1 MQAKWLVCI
10 DWNDDGVFSKPEE
23 DVTSDVLGLTL
34 EHFRDLA
41 SGYME
46 SARLDLELR
55 NDIHRYS
62 PPNAA
67 SPLFGS
73 LAPGRRVWVRA
84 AYPFDSLSGKPGSRL
99 ADRVPD
105 LGAEFSW
112 TEHGDAFEIAPSG
125 AGVRTAG
132 ARTGQRT
139 ATIDLGSPDASLGC
153 WFTRNGSASHGG
165 LCLRRSA
172 DGYLYI
178 RVTSTAI
185 EVREARAGAPDT
197 LVASAPH
204 AWDDGE
210 EKFLQVVMHGS
221 DIQVFVDDL
230 PYSRQPRR
238 STPLRPATACSAR
251 ARQTTSGVDSAGGCR
266 CSTGG
271 STRYSPGPAVG
282 RNTAT

>member
-1 MQAKWLVCI
+1 
-10 DWNDDGVFSKPEE
+10 
-23 DVTSDVLGLTL
+23 
-34 EHFRDLA
+34 
-41 SGYME
+41 ME

-55 NDIHRYS
+55 NDTHRYS

-67 SPLFGS
+67 SPLYGN

-84 AYPFDSLSGKPGSRL
+84 AYPFDSLSGTPGARL

-139 ATIDLGSPDASLGC
+139 ATIDLGSPDVSFGC
-153 WFTRNGSASHGG
+153 WFTRNGSSSHGG

-178 RVTSTAI
+178 RVTRHGYRGEGGPRGIARHPRRLRSPRMGRWRG
-185 EVREARAGAPDT
+185 EVPAGRHARQRHTGLRGRPAHTRG
-197 LVASAPH
+197 
-204 AWDDGE
+204 
-210 EKFLQVVMHGS
+210 K
-221 DIQVFVDDL
+221 
-230 PYSRQPRR
+230 PRR